1 MEVEAFGH
9 AFVALKWQICKPK
22 LWSYVFEINIPTRR
36 TQNSHIY
43 LIQKKKTHIL
53 HQLILDVFLSNSGRG
68 F

>member
-36 TQNSHIY
+36 TRNSHIY
-43 LIQKKKTHIL
+43 LIKKKRGKRKNSYIAPINFRCIL
-53 HQLILDVFLSNSGRG
+53 K
-68 F
+68 